1 MIKRMKV
8 LFCDFDNVI
17 TESIDGIVD
26 ISLEACKKIKEIL
39 DKTGSIFV
47 ATTKSKIWFSK
58 ENIEYRMN
66 RVKSVG
72 IEIFESF
79 DYSFGDT
86 KGSKIEEFLKK
97 YDVEKF
103 CIIDD
108 KDDDFSSF
116 SNHFILIDHP
126 RGVLGRNY
134 LKKIEERLK

>member
-1 MIKRMKV
+1 MKV

-17 TESIDGIVD
+17 TDSIDGIVD

-66 RVKSVG
+66 RVKSAG

-86 KGSKIEEFLKK
+86 KGSKIEEFLRK
-97 YDVEKF
+97 YDVEKY

-108 KDDDFSSF
+108 KDDDFSSL